1 MHEWKIVGIRR
12 AVCYDGIRS
21 VSVFGIFSWGLNTES
36 HGEISG
42 LSLQQGAVG

>member
-21 VSVFGIFSWGLNTES
+21 VS
-36 HGEISG
+36 
-42 LSLQQGAVG
+42 LSSVSFPEDLTQNRMEK